1 MIYSTGRIKTKL
13 SYLYWPPSN
22 TINFKMYIIIIGCGA
37 IGKSLVNHLIGEGH
51 ELVIIES
58 DEERSKHLAES
69 LDAIILHGDGSRT
82 EVLKDAGVER
92 ADAVAVLTE
101 DDNTNLTIC
110 QILKKFK
117 VPKIVARVNEPD
129 KKDLY
134 IGLEITAAIS
144 IVSAAV
150 SQIKNAL
157 TKEKGRSMIS
167 IAGGN
172 AEVVEL
178 KLTNEKLDGKKVKDI
193 GLPYGA
199 LIGVV
204 YRKGEVIIAT
214 DETILKKDDVLTV
227 ITKTEVIQDVTTVLK

>member
-1 MIYSTGRIKTKL
+1 
-13 SYLYWPPSN
+13 
-22 TINFKMYIIIIGCGA
+22 MYIIVIGCGN
-37 IGKSLVNHLIGEGH
+37 IGRSLVNHLISEGQ
-51 ELVIIES
+51 EVVIIEK
-58 DEERSKHLAES
+58 DEERSKSLAES
-69 LDAIILHGDGSRT
+69 LDAMVIHGDGSST

-92 ADAVAVLTE
+92 ADAVAVLTA

-110 QILKKFK
+110 QILKRFK
-117 VPKIVARVNEPD
+117 VQKIVARVNDPD

-157 TKEKGRSMIS
+157 TKDKARSMIS

-172 AEVVEL
+172 AEVVEV
-178 KLTNEKLDGKKVKDI
+178 KLTNDRLDGRKARDI

-204 YRKGEVIIAT
+204 YRKGEVIIAS
-214 DETILKKDDVLTV
+214 DDTILKKDDVLTI
-227 ITKTEVIQDVTTVLK
+227 ITKTEVIQDVTTILK

>member
-1 MIYSTGRIKTKL
+1 
-13 SYLYWPPSN
+13 
-22 TINFKMYIIIIGCGA
+22 MYIIIIGGGG
-37 IGKSLVNHLIGEGH
+37 IGKSLSNHLVSEGH
-51 ELVIIES
+51 EVVIIERE
-58 DEERSKHLAES
+58 EERGKTLADS
-69 LDAIILHGDGSRT
+69 MDLIVIHGDGSST
-82 EVLKDAGVER
+82 EILKDAGVER
-92 ADAVAVLTE
+92 ADAVAVLTA

-110 QILKKFK
+110 QMLKKFN

-134 IGLEITAAIS
+134 ISLEITASIS

-157 TKEKGRSMIS
+157 TKEKGRSMMS

-172 AEVVEL
+172 AEVVEIR
-178 KLTNEKLDGKKVKDI
+178 LTNEKLDGKKIKDI

-204 YRKGEVIIAT
+204 YRNGEVIIGT
-214 DETILKKDDVLTV
+214 DETILKKEDVLTV
-227 ITKTEVIQDVTTVLK
+227 ITKTEVIQDVTTILK

>member
-1 MIYSTGRIKTKL
+1 MALVYIVGCQYSK
-13 SYLYWPPSN
+13 SV
-22 TINFKMYIIIIGCGA
+22 KMYIIIIGCGS
-37 IGKSLVNHLIGEGH
+37 IGRSLSNHLISEGH
-51 ELVIIES
+51 ELVIIEKN
-58 DEERSKHLAES
+58 EERSKFLAEN
-69 LDAIILHGDGSRT
+69 LDAIIIHGDGSST
-82 EVLKDAGVER
+82 DMLKDAGVER
-92 ADAVAVLTE
+92 ADAVAVLTA

-110 QILKKFK
+110 QILKRFK
-117 VPKIVARVNEPD
+117 IPKIVARVNEPD

-157 TKEKGRSMIS
+157 TKEKGRSMMS

-172 AEVVEL
+172 AEVVEI
-178 KLTNEKLDGKKVKDI
+178 KLTNEKLDGKKIKDV

-214 DETILKKDDVLTV
+214 DDTVLKKDDVLTV
-227 ITKTEVIQDVTTVLK
+227 ITKTDVIQDVTTILK

>member
-1 MIYSTGRIKTKL
+1 
-13 SYLYWPPSN
+13 
-22 TINFKMYIIIIGCGA
+22 MYIIVIGCGS
-37 IGKSLVNHLIGEGH
+37 IGKSLANHLISEGH
-51 ELVIIES
+51 EVVIVEK
-58 DEERSKHLAES
+58 DDERSKALAES
-69 LDAIILHGDGSRT
+69 LDAIVIHGDGSLT
-82 EVLKDAGVER
+82 EILKDAGVER
-92 ADAVAVLTE
+92 ADAVAVLTA

-110 QILKKFK
+110 QILKKFD

-157 TKEKGRSMIS
+157 TKEKGRSMMS

-172 AEVVEL
+172 AEVIEI
-178 KLTNEKLDGKKVKDI
+178 KLTNDKLSGRKIRDM

-204 YRKGEVIIAT
+204 YRKGEVIIASDDT
-214 DETILKKDDVLTV
+214 TLNKDDVLTV
-227 ITKTEVIQDVTTVLK
+227 ITKTDIIQDVTTILK

>member
-1 MIYSTGRIKTKL
+1 
-13 SYLYWPPSN
+13 
-22 TINFKMYIIIIGCGA
+22 MYIIIVGCGN
-37 IGKSLVNHLIGEGH
+37 IGKSLGTHLVGEGH
-51 ELVIIES
+51 EVVIIEK
-58 DEERSKHLAES
+58 DGERAKSLADS
-69 LDAIILHGDGSRT
+69 MDVIVIHGDGSST
-82 EVLKDAGVER
+82 DILKDAGVER

-110 QILKKFK
+110 QILKKFN

-134 IGLEITAAIS
+134 IGLEITASIS

-157 TKEKGRSMIS
+157 TKERGRSMMS

-172 AEVVEL
+172 AEVIEI
-178 KLTNEKLDGKKVKDI
+178 KLTNDKLDGKKTKDI

-204 YRKGEVIIAT
+204 YRKGEVIIGT
-214 DETILKKDDVLTV
+214 DETILKTDDVLTI
-227 ITKTEVIQDVTTVLK
+227 ITKTEVIQDVTTILK